1 MAELVRIELLLLFLV
16 VGAGNY
22 LMRFLPLLWA
32 LRRGTTTGEGSET
45 ARSGLL
51 DGLLPF
57 VGPSVVVALLVVSVL
72 PEARDGAETLRIGL
86 ALLPTLVVAVRSGN
100 LGLTVLV
107 GVSVYW
113 LVSLMI

>member
-1 MAELVRIELLLLFLV
+1 MRTELLLLFLA

-32 LRRGTTTGEGSET
+32 LRRETTREGSET
-45 ARSGLL
+45 SGNELL

-57 VGPSVVVALLVVSVL
+57 VGPSVVAALLVTSIL
-72 PEARDGAETLRIGL
+72 PETWHGTELLRTGL
-86 ALLPTLVVAVRSGN
+86 ALLPTLFIAVRSGN

-107 GVSVYW
+107 GVLAYW
-113 LVSLMI
+113 LVSLPT

>member
-1 MAELVRIELLLLFLV
+1 MRSELLLLFLV

-32 LRRGTTTGEGSET
+32 LRRGVNSEGEPGTAGST
-45 ARSGLL
+45 LL
-51 DGLLPF
+51 SRLLPF
-57 VGPSVVVALLVVSVL
+57 VGPSVVAALLVASVL
-72 PEARDGAETLRIGL
+72 PQAQDGVEIFRTGI

-107 GVSVYW
+107 GVPAYW
-113 LVSLMI
+113 LVSLLA